1 MADAAGIATV
11 LAADGRDFLLR
22 NSADQTDGQM
32 LDMDFHGCTYFGTE
46 VKISSIEASTVALYF
61 SASWCPPCRR
71 FTPKLIEAYNE
82 LVSQGKNFE
91 VVFVSGDKD
100 QEAFDAYFA
109 KMPWLA
115 LPFSDSECRAKL
127 NKRFKV
133 RGIPHLV
140 ILNATSGE
148 VYTEDGVELVT
159 VHGTEAYPFTTE
171 RINELKEQEKAAKD
185 NQTVQSVLGTPTRDY
200 LLSNKGDKVPI
211 SDLEGKYVGLCF
223 VVNGY
228 GPVVQFTSLLAK
240 FYEKLKEV
248 GEKFEV
254 VAVSLDSDEEL
265 SNESFAG
272 MPWLAIP
279 QEDKMG
285 EKLARYFEL
294 RGLPTLVL
302 IGPDGK
308 TLNNNVADIID
319 EHGQDAW
326 EGFPFTAE
334 KMEILA
340 EKAKAKAELQT
351 LESLLVIGDLD
362 FVLGKDGAK
371 VPVSELVGKTVLL
384 YFSAKWCGPCRAF
397 LPKLVDEYNKIK
409 EKHNDF
415 EIIFIS
421 SDRDQSSYDEFFSG
435 MPWLALPLGDER
447 KQHLSKTFRVRG
459 IPSLV
464 AIGADGRT
472 VARDAKTPLT
482 AHGADAFPFT
492 EERLLEMERKI
503 DEMAKGWPGKLK
515 HELHDEH
522 ELVLTRCT
530 TYGCDGCDEMGS
542 SWSYRCRE
550 CDFDLHPK
558 CALGKEEEKK
568 GDDEAEA
575 EADPACE
582 GGVCRKA

>member
-1 MADAAGIATV
+1 
-11 LAADGRDFLLR
+11 
-22 NSADQTDGQM
+22 
-32 LDMDFHGCTYFGTE
+32 
-46 VKISSIEASTVALYF
+46 
-61 SASWCPPCRR
+61 
-71 FTPKLIEAYNE
+71 
-82 LVSQGKNFE
+82 
-91 VVFVSGDKD
+91 
-100 QEAFDAYFA
+100 
-109 KMPWLA
+109 
-115 LPFSDSECRAKL
+115 
-127 NKRFKV
+127 
-133 RGIPHLV
+133 
-140 ILNATSGE
+140 
-148 VYTEDGVELVT
+148 
-159 VHGTEAYPFTTE
+159 
-171 RINELKEQEKAAKD
+171 
-185 NQTVQSVLGTPTRDY
+185 
-200 LLSNKGDKVPI
+200 
-211 SDLEGKYVGLCF
+211 
-223 VVNGY
+223 
-228 GPVVQFTSLLAK
+228 
-240 FYEKLKEV
+240 V